1 MNKVA
6 SLNYDGSSVPTAFV
20 TKGRQR
26 VKQYNKGRQRV
37 KQYNNTTVYL
47 NNGDEFEI
55 ELFNPTPN
63 KVMAKIDLN
72 GVSIGPG
79 IVLNPGQRHF
89 LERYVNEA
97 KKFLYMTYE
106 VDGGNADVQ
115 RAIANNGDVSI
126 KFYVETPPP
135 SPILTYTH
143 PWWYTTIATPYYV
156 PTYGTTTYTTNNAN
170 ITPTSWGSGFASG
183 KSSGSS
189 SHNMGQPLKSGK
201 LSKSVEPQSFAS
213 GQAETQSCNYMSA
226 SMDFMDAPE
235 EFERS
240 FAEVEKTIET
250 GRIEKGSNSSQ
261 SFGKDYSTFNTY
273 WSWKTDWKILP
284 LSQKPVEVQD
294 LVLYCTG
301 CQRRRR
307 KQSDIFCPKCGKRY

>member
-1 MNKVA
+1 MNRVA
-6 SLNYDGSSVPTAFV
+6 TLNYDGSSVPTAFV
-20 TKGRQR
+20 T
-26 VKQYNKGRQRV
+26 KGRQRV

-55 ELFNPTPN
+55 ELFNPTTS

-72 GVSIGPG
+72 GISIGPG

-135 SPILTYTH
+135 SPILTYTY
-143 PWWYTTIATPYYV
+143 PWWSTTIATPYYGQ
-156 PTYGTTTYTTNNAN
+156 PTYTTTYTTNN
-170 ITPTSWGSGFASG
+170 TPTSWGSGFASG
-183 KSSGSS
+183 QSSVS
-189 SHNMGQPLKSGK
+189 SHNTDFKMGQPLKSGK
-201 LSKSVEPQSFAS
+201 LNKSVEPQSFAS

-273 WSWKTDWKILP
+273 WSWKTEWKILP

-307 KQSDIFCPKCGKRY
+307 KQSDIFCPKCGNRY